1 MIPTSIAII
10 GGGHAGDEL
19 AVQLREEG
27 FRGALIVLE
36 GERGGPYERPPLSK
50 EFLVQNLD
58 AAAISARSDSVYQ
71 RLQINRRSGSSVDA
85 IEPGANDV
93 GVLLSSGEKL
103 SVDVVA
109 LATGVAPR
117 QLTMPGSDALG
128 VFNLQGLSDAITLR
142 HALQDAESVVVVGG
156 GFIGAETASSARLM
170 GKEVTLI
177 EYGPRLMSRAVSETV
192 SSFYES
198 QHRSAGVNL
207 LLETGV
213 QSVDVSPEGRVSS
226 VTTSLGDVIP
236 TTCVVA
242 AIGVVP
248 RTEIALQAGLELD
261 RGFLVVDDQ
270 GRTSH
275 PRVFGIGDIAL
286 FPHPRGL
293 DERVPIPSIDNASW
307 TAAVVARTL
316 VGDEAPSVRPTPTF
330 WTEQYGLRAQ
340 IAGLS
345 QANDRSVVRGDP
357 IQGKFSVL
365 HYQHDRMIAVEA
377 IGAPRDYQAVKRALS
392 LGINIPADLAAWS
405 DLSLGDIVSSI
416 LGKTQPQS

>member
-27 FRGALIVLE
+27 FQGELIVLE
-36 GERGGPYERPPLSK
+36 EERGGSYERPPLSK
-50 EFLVQNLD
+50 EFLAQNLD
-58 AAAISARSDSVYQ
+58 AAAISARSDSVYD
-71 RLQINRRSGSSVDA
+71 RLQIDRRSGSSVHA
-85 IEPGANDV
+85 IAPGGNDV
-93 GVLLSSGEKL
+93 GVLLSSGEKI
-103 SVDVVA
+103 SVDVVV
-109 LATGVAPR
+109 LATGMAPR
-117 QLTMPGSDALG
+117 QLTMPGSEARG
-128 VFNLQGLSDAITLR
+128 VHHLQGLSDAIALR
-142 HALQDAESVVVVGG
+142 HALQDAESVVVMGG
-156 GFIGAETASSARLM
+156 GFIGAETASSARLIN
-170 GKEVTLI
+170 KKVTLI

-192 SSFYES
+192 SGFYES
-198 QHRSAGVNL
+198 QHRSAGVEL

-226 VTTSLGDVIP
+226 VTTSHGDVVP

-270 GRTSH
+270 GRSSH

-293 DERVPIPSIDNASW
+293 DERVPIPSVDNASW

-316 VGDEAPSVRPTPTF
+316 VGDEAPSVRPAPTF

-345 QANDRSVVRGDP
+345 QGKDRTVVRGDP
-357 IQGKFSVL
+357 TEGKFSVL
-365 HYQHDRMIAVEA
+365 HYQRDRIIAVEA
-377 IGAPRDYQAVKRALS
+377 IGASRDYQAVKRALS
-392 LGINIPADLAAWS
+392 LGVNIPADLAAWS
-405 DLSLGDIVSSI
+405 DLSLGDFVSSV